1 MRRKHF
7 VIALL
12 VVAVTAGPTWAADT
26 RKVAVP
32 GTDDLS
38 RNVATKATPGAQ
50 TTLRDASGRTV
61 GTASTAGTGTTTF
74 RDSSGRTT
82 GSAAVQGSQ
91 TVFRDASGL
100 TVWTAT
106 KSGSQTTIYRDAS
119 GRTQRSQSELGG
131 QTTFRDAGGRTSSTV
146 RPAGSSAIARDASG
160 CTIGTSTTTGGKQP
174 GTAKS
179 PSPSGKA
186 QPR

>member
-12 VVAVTAGPTWAADT
+12 VVAVTAGPAWAADT

-38 RNVATKATPGAQ
+38 RNIATKATPGAQ

-82 GSAAVQGSQ
+82 GSSAVQGSQ
-91 TVFRDASGL
+91 TVFRDASGR

-106 KSGSQTTIYRDAS
+106 KSGSQTTSYRDATGRTQRSASEINGRITFRDGSGRRTSTVEQSRSSATARDAS
-119 GRTQRSQSELGG
+119 GRT
-131 QTTFRDAGGRTSSTV
+131 
-146 RPAGSSAIARDASG
+146 
-160 CTIGTSTTTGGKQP
+160 IGTTSTTGVKQP

>member
-1 MRRKHF
+1 MRYF
-7 VIALL
+7 AIALL
-12 VVAVTAGPTWAADT
+12 VVAVTAGPTWAAEPK
-26 RKVAVP
+26 KVAVP

-82 GSAAVQGSQ
+82 GSATHQGSQ
-91 TVFRDASGL
+91 TVFRDASGR

-106 KSGSQTTIYRDAS
+106 TSGSHRVTYRDAAGRVEKTASQSGSSITFRDAS
-119 GRTQRSQSELGG
+119 GRTS
-131 QTTFRDAGGRTSSTV
+131 TTV
-146 RPAGSSAIARDASG
+146 QPAGLSATARDASG
-160 CTIGTSTTTGGKQP
+160 RTIGASTTTGGKQP
-174 GTAKS
+174 STTKS

-186 QPR
+186 RPR

>member
-1 MRRKHF
+1 MRKRHF

-26 RKVAVP
+26 KKAAVP

-91 TVFRDASGL
+91 TVFRDAAGR

-106 KSGSQTTIYRDAS
+106 TSGSHDGDLSRHSRAHTENRFGIW
-119 GRTQRSQSELGG
+119 
-131 QTTFRDAGGRTSSTV
+131 
-146 RPAGSSAIARDASG
+146 
-160 CTIGTSTTTGGKQP
+160 
-174 GTAKS
+174 
-179 PSPSGKA
+179 
-186 QPR
+186 